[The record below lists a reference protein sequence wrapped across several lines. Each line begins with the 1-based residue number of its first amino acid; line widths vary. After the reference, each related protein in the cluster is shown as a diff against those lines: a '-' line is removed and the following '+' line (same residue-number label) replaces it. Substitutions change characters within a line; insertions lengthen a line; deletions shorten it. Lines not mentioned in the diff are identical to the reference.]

1 MNAENFKQVFL
12 PLHSKLYR
20 IAYRLLE
27 NQNDAQD
34 IIQEV
39 YMKLWMI
46 RDECTDIQNTEA
58 YCVTLV
64 KNLCLT
70 QLNKAYHRFRHEGT
84 EQLNMA
90 DTGISPDIYLE
101 TKDDLI
107 QIKRLI
113 DQMPGQQKE
122 VMILKH
128 FRGCSNEEIEQ
139 ITGLSNGNI
148 RTMLSRGRK
157 KIKELF
163 KA

>member
-1 MNAENFKQVFL
+1 
-12 PLHSKLYR
+12 
-20 IAYRLLE
+20 
-27 NQNDAQD
+27 
-34 IIQEV
+34 
-39 YMKLWMI
+39 
-46 RDECTDIQNTEA
+46 
-58 YCVTLV
+58 
-64 KNLCLT
+64 
-70 QLNKAYHRFRHEGT
+70 
-84 EQLNMA
+84 MA

-148 RTMLSRGRK
+148 RTMLSREEK
-157 KIKELF
+157 K
-163 KA
+163 